1 MWPSRLGTL
10 VIDLGHT
17 HATNPEWPGHA
28 RYHVV
33 WQAISSALLSIVEL
47 VLILGAGP
55 FREGRFYLAA
65 ILASVPMLGFFAA
78 LIGSR
83 IYGGALSD
91 TNGMRPARIVAF
103 GSELHIDL
111 NLVIEAVAFL
121 MLLAIVLLFRH

>member
-1 MWPSRLGTL
+1 
-10 VIDLGHT
+10 
-17 HATNPEWPGHA
+17 
-28 RYHVV
+28 
-33 WQAISSALLSIVEL
+33 
-47 VLILGAGP
+47 
-55 FREGRFYLAA
+55 
-65 ILASVPMLGFFAA
+65 MLGFFAA